1 MKQSIY
7 YNINNILKKKAI
19 YNIIY
24 GMRSNG
30 KTYSVIDL
38 ILKAFIKTGKP
49 SAYIRRLDSEL
60 TPSEIFK
67 LLSPH
72 IPNIIKLSKGK
83 YNDYIYKSRI
93 FYLVE
98 RDNKGDIIEISP
110 PCIYCFALSLSAKS
124 KGADRGEFAYTLF
137 DEFLTRRF
145 YLPNEFLLYTE
156 ILSTIIR
163 NRDGVIHF
171 LVGNTVTQYCPYFA
185 EMGLTHF
192 KDQKQGTI
200 DVYTYSNSDL
210 TVAVEYCAENDEIS
224 KNISKYF
231 AFDNPRLNMITS
243 GKWEFASYP
252 HCMER
257 VTPENIIKKCYII
270 FDTNTIAI
278 SIVKTHSIFLLV
290 TPHTKTIPDNSII
303 YTDTAS
309 LNPYI
314 INDITRDNKKVSKI
328 IYNLILQNRV
338 FFTDNQT
345 GEIFN
350 NWLKYSRKNIYRD

>member
-1 MKQSIY
+1 MKNVY
-7 YNINNILKKKAI
+7 YNLNNILKKKAI

-24 GMRSNG
+24 GQRSNG
-30 KTYSVIDL
+30 KTFSVIEL
-38 ILKAFIKTGKP
+38 ILKTFIKTGKP

-60 TPSEIFK
+60 TPSELFK

-72 IPNIIKLSKGK
+72 IPLITKLSKSR

-93 FYLVE
+93 FYLVQ
-98 RDNKGDIIEISP
+98 RDSKGDITEVSQ
-110 PCIYCFALSLSAKS
+110 PCIYCFALSLSGKS

-163 NRDGVIHF
+163 NRDGIIHF
-171 LVGNTVTQYCPYFA
+171 LIGNTVTQYCPYFA

-192 KDQKQGTI
+192 KEQKQGTI

-210 TVAVEYCAENDEIS
+210 TVAVEYCAENTEVS
-224 KNISKYF
+224 KNVSKYF
-231 AFDNPRLNMITS
+231 AFDNPRLNMIT
-243 GKWEFASYP
+243 GGQWEFASYP

-257 VTPENIIKKCYII
+257 VTPENIIKKCYVI

-278 SIVKTHSIFLLV
+278 NIVKKNGIFLLV
-290 TPHTKTIPDNSII
+290 TPHTKSIPDKSII

-314 INDITRDNKKVSKI
+314 INDITRDKHKI
-328 IYNLILQNRV
+328 SRVILDLIGQNRV
-338 FFTDNQT
+338 FFDDNRT

-350 NWLKYSRKNIYRD
+350 NWIKYSHKSLYRD